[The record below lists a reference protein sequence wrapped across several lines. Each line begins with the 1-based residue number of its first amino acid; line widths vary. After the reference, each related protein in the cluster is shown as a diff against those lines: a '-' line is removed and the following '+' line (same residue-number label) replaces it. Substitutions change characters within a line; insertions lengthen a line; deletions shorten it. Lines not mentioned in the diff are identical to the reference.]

1 MNARWILLSAL
12 LSGACGTA
20 QDSTGVGNP
29 PLTSDE
35 AALNSDGEDAKQQA
49 DTAASFVAI
58 PLRPFFVP
66 KAWPATA
73 EDAATKSVTVDIA
86 KGCMTNKLLTATKV
100 EYVFVD
106 CVDPRGE
113 LDVVSGTLQAEFGL
127 LGGALTMTLSAPGP
141 IVVKPGL
148 AKLTLTILESTLTLR
163 PGTTALDIV
172 YTGRFSLERPAR
184 TDAVDKTRALGGT
197 LTHSVNYHVV
207 SDWDLAVGCV
217 ETPSA
222 DWTTDFSLAG
232 GSVTFRLDSQIRNYK
247 RCPRVARDR
256 CPNKGGS
263 VHYGRSGVVVG
274 DALRAKPLGLTID
287 FLGGRLAR
295 FTPDGKAATTRDDVL
310 TCTP

>member
-1 MNARWILLSAL
+1 MNTRWILLSTL
-12 LSGACGTA
+12 LAACGTA

-35 AALNSDGEDAKQQA
+35 AALNSDGDDAKQQA

-58 PLRPFFVP
+58 PLRPFFAP

-86 KGCMTNKLLTATKV
+86 KGCMTNKLLSPTKV

-127 LGGALTMTLSAPGP
+127 LGGTLSMTLTAPGP
-141 IVVKPGL
+141 IVIKPAL
-148 AKLTLTILESTLTLR
+148 AKVSLTILDSFLSLR
-163 PGTTALDIV
+163 PTTTALDIT
-172 YTGRFSLERPAR
+172 YTGRFSLERPPRA
-184 TDAVDKTRALGGT
+184 DASDKTRALGGT
-197 LTHSVNYHVV
+197 LTHSVNYHVI

-232 GSVTFRLDSQIRNYK
+232 GTVTFQLHSTITNYK
-247 RCPRVARDR
+247 RCPKVPRDK
-256 CPNKGGS
+256 CPTRGS
-263 VHYGRSGVVVG
+263 VRYGRSGVVAG
-274 DALRAKPLGLTID
+274 DTLRTKPLGLTID

-295 FTPDGKAATTRDDVL
+295 FTPDGKPGTTRDDVL

>member
-1 MNARWILLSAL
+1 MNTRWILLSTL
-12 LSGACGTA
+12 LTACGTA

-49 DTAASFVAI
+49 DTASSFVAI
-58 PLRPFFVP
+58 PLRPFFLP

-73 EDAATKSVTVDIA
+73 EDAATKSATVDIA
-86 KGCMTNKLLTATKV
+86 KGCMTNKLLTPTKV

-113 LDVVSGTLQAEFGL
+113 IDVVSGTLQAEFGL
-127 LGGALTMTLSAPGP
+127 LGGTLSMTLTAPGP
-141 IVVKPGL
+141 IVIKPSL
-148 AKLTLTILESTLTLR
+148 AKLNLTILDSLLSLR
-163 PGTTALDIV
+163 PTATALDIT
-172 YTGRFSLERPAR
+172 YTGRFSLERPPR
-184 TDAVDKTRALGGT
+184 VDASDKTRALGGT
-197 LTHSVNYHVV
+197 LTHSVNYHVI
-207 SDWDLAVGCV
+207 SDWDLVVGCI

-232 GSVTFRLDSQIRNYK
+232 GTVTFQLHSTITNYK
-247 RCPRVARDR
+247 RCPKVPRDKCPAR
-256 CPNKGGS
+256 GS
-263 VHYGRSGVVVG
+263 VRYGRSGVVVG
-274 DALRAKPLGLTID
+274 DVLRAKPLGLTID

-295 FTPDGKAATTRDDVL
+295 FTPDGKPGTTRDDIL